1 MDIMKRIIIIV
12 ASVLLLIM
20 SCRQRQNQPK
30 STHDKFNL
38 DFEQVENGMPVGWDT
53 KGGYDYIFSSDSII
67 VKSGKYSAS
76 IEMYEGTPQFGVLGL
91 IIHNNYEG
99 KRVTLSGY
107 VKSENVDDYA
117 SLLMRIDPEIGVKEV
132 KIKGTT
138 DWKKYEVSLKMNPR
152 KTKAFAV
159 GAILVG
165 KGKVWFDDVRICI
178 DGKDINELESVEIE
192 RISLLSI

>member
-1 MDIMKRIIIIV
+1 MKRIIIIV
-12 ASVLLLIM
+12 ASGLLLITS
-20 SCRQRQNQPK
+20 SCQDQPK
-30 STHDKFNL
+30 STLDKFNL
-38 DFEQVENGMPVGWDT
+38 DFEQVENGMPVGWDAR
-53 KGGYDYIFSSDSII
+53 GGYDYIFSSDSII

-76 IEMYEGTPQFGVLGL
+76 IEMNEGAPQYGVLGL
-91 IIHNNYEG
+91 IIHSNYEG
-99 KRVTLSGY
+99 KRITLSGY
-107 VKSENVDDYA
+107 VKSENVDGSA

-138 DWKKYEVSLKMNPR
+138 DWKKYEVSLKMNTR
-152 KTKAFAV
+152 ETRAFAV

-192 RISLLSI
+192 RIP

>member
-67 VKSGKYSAS
+67 VKSGKAEFNLQMQQNS
-76 IEMYEGTPQFGVLGL
+76 
-91 IIHNNYEG
+91 
-99 KRVTLSGY
+99 
-107 VKSENVDDYA
+107 D
-117 SLLMRIDPEIGVKEV
+117 
-132 KIKGTT
+132 
-138 DWKKYEVSLKMNPR
+138 
-152 KTKAFAV
+152 
-159 GAILVG
+159 
-165 KGKVWFDDVRICI
+165 
-178 DGKDINELESVEIE
+178 
-192 RISLLSI
+192 